1 MLRFS
6 YYVNPQPTS
15 NDNKNAIE
23 DLLEQIKLAA
33 KNNYSDIWLTEHH
46 FTGYNIYSDPI
57 ILASAISQIVP
68 SMNIGFSVNVVPFHH
83 PVRFATQMNLLDQLT
98 NGKIMIGIGPGNS
111 IDEFEGYGLNV
122 NDRHDMMNEFMNV
135 LFKCW
140 ESNEGFSYSGKFY
153 KGEVKGRIIPASIQ
167 KPYPKIAIASTTPE
181 RLEWIGSNGWSIL
194 LGPQNPEIIA
204 SRLKYFFDGM
214 DKAKLSEKQ
223 KLTAW
228 QNTGVL
234 RQIYVAE
241 EGEDWH
247 QTINDEIDNYIQRS
261 AMVNTGIDDLP
272 HEQFEIRKQA
282 YLEGGWLI
290 GGTPEEI
297 YDYLKP
303 FAQMG
308 LNNLLCWFNFGGL
321 KHEKITNSMVKFQ
334 EHVVPELQKVKIEK
348 GLIKN
353 ITSKKINLNKGILD
367 IP

>member
-1 MLRFS
+1 LRFS
-6 YYVNPQPTS
+6 YYVNPQP
-15 NDNKNAIE
+15 NNNLDRNFINE
-23 DLLEQIKLAA
+23 LLDQIKLAE
-33 KNNYSDIWLTEHH
+33 KHGYSDVWLTEHH

-57 ILASAISQIVP
+57 ILASAISQIAP
-68 SMNIGFSVNVVPFHH
+68 SLNIGFSVNVAPFHH

-98 NGKIMIGIGPGNS
+98 NGNITIGIGPGNS
-111 IDEFEGYGLNV
+111 TDEFEGYGLDV

-140 ESNEGFSYSGKFY
+140 ESSEGFSYSGKFY
-153 KGEVKGRIIPASIQ
+153 NGEVKGRIIPKAIQ

-194 LGPQNPEIIA
+194 LGPQNPEIVA
-204 SRLKYFFDGM
+204 SRIKYFFDGM

-234 RQIYVAE
+234 RQIYIAE
-241 EGEDWH
+241 KGEDWH
-247 QTINDEIDNYIQRS
+247 ETISSEIDNYIERS

-272 HEQFEIRKQA
+272 QEQFEIRKQA

-297 YDYLKP
+297 FNYLKP

-321 KHEKITNSMVKFQ
+321 SHASIINSMDIFQ
-334 EHVVPELQKVKIEK
+334 KKVAPELQKIKIEK
-348 GLIKN
+348 GLIKK
-353 ITSKKINLNKGILD
+353 ITKKKITLNKGIVD